1 MKTFMPILF
10 TIVLTLSACGRA
22 TEMPAQDNDPPAP
35 QTGDYIPSPADSNL
49 QRGNVFLDSTELLT
63 MESYPLQFMLVMK
76 GSLPTPCHKLRI
88 AVSPP
93 DAQNNVAVDVY
104 TVADPDDICV
114 QMLEPFEVNFPLGS
128 FPEGRYILLVNGEKA
143 AEFQS

>member
-1 MKTFMPILF
+1 MKTFTPILF
-10 TIVLTLSACGRA
+10 AILFTLSACGPV
-22 TEMPAQDNDPPAP
+22 TEIPAQGNEQPVP
-35 QTGDYIPSPADSNL
+35 QTGDYIPSPADSKL
-49 QRGNVFLDSTELLT
+49 QRGNAFLDTTELLT
-63 MESYPLQFMLVMK
+63 MESYPLQFTLAMK

-93 DAQNNVAVDVY
+93 DAQNNVTVDVY
-104 TVADPDDICV
+104 TVADPQEICI

-128 FPEGRYILLVNGEKA
+128 FPEGRYILLVNGEKV